1 MLLTDGRDRHLRL
14 LVVRAAKPEAFFPG
28 PGALYPRIDWK
39 RSVELKP
46 LQLFNHADAPRRLPS
61 VSRYRMWS
69 GGMPV
74 FFERWLYSAA

>member
-1 MLLTDGRDRHLRL
+1 MAVTGTCVFSSFEPPNPKLFILGQARSS
-14 LVVRAAKPEAFFPG
+14 
-28 PGALYPRIDWK
+28 PRIDWK

-46 LQLFNHADAPRRLPS
+46 LHLFNHADAPRRLPS